1 VHFPAA
7 SGRALVHHSFMA
19 LTAFELVKAMSTH
32 AGTVTH
38 LISAE

>member
-1 VHFPAA
+1 
-7 SGRALVHHSFMA
+7 MA